1 MLTSEDSLYRRVNF
15 WPEYLSTRITWVI
28 SSVLEQLSGKSLEG
42 FLFLE
47 MTPITIAA
55 ALKPQTLRAVQSET
69 KALI

>member
-1 MLTSEDSLYRRVNF
+1 M
-15 WPEYLSTRITWVI
+15 I

-55 ALKPQTLRAVQSET
+55 ALKPHTLRAVQSDTE
-69 KALI
+69 ALIWVKLNNKKYRTPKINLSWT